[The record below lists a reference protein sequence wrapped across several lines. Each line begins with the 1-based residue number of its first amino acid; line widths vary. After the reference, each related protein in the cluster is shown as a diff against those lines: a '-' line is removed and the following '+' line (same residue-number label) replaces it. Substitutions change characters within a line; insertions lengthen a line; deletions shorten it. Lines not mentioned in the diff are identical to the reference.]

1 MGKTKSISTAFHV
14 NLLVFLKDRQQ
25 FLTSDPYHFNSTL
38 YNFLQ
43 QLLKL
48 TGNHLN
54 DHIQGR
60 HMTMT
65 ILCLHENKKWI
76 GKQWHKTQRQIKSE
90 DIFAL
95 LLWSSSK
102 ILWRPLLLSPSFYSI
117 TKSIFWNKHP

>member
-48 TGNHLN
+48 TGNRLN
-54 DHIQGR
+54 DDIQGR
-60 HMTMT
+60 HMTMA

-76 GKQWHKTQRQIKSE
+76 GKQ
-90 DIFAL
+90 
-95 LLWSSSK
+95 
-102 ILWRPLLLSPSFYSI
+102 
-117 TKSIFWNKHP
+117 